1 MPQVRYILTVDLN
14 FYMSTPSKCSSLIT
28 WLEICGH
35 SQRDRKITTNK
46 MEITDQ
52 RVLSNETLRW
62 LITCLIEE
70 ALTRGCIVYQVHQ
83 TLYRILTC
91 KIHKPGRIPFS
102 AAFPPVVT
110 FETFNGWL
118 KSTPPAIEN
127 PHGAPPLSVTVKAAI
142 CFSFDAKSLW
152 KWSKIVST
160 KKRWVK
166 GGRVVFDSWSA
177 LKWINSYA
185 ANLALPG

>member
-1 MPQVRYILTVDLN
+1 
-14 FYMSTPSKCSSLIT
+14 
-28 WLEICGH
+28 
-35 SQRDRKITTNK
+35 

-70 ALTRGCIVYQVHQ
+70 ALTRGCIVPQVHQ
-83 TLYRILTC
+83 ALYRLLTC
-91 KIHKPGRIPFS
+91 NIHKPGRIPFS

-110 FETFNGWL
+110 LEMFNGWL

-142 CFSFDAKSLW
+142 CFSSGAKSLW
-152 KWSKIVST
+152 KLSKIVST
-160 KKRWVK
+160 KREMSK
-166 GGRVVFDSWSA
+166 GWTCCIWQLIRSEVNQLVRGQLST
-177 LKWINSYA
+177 
-185 ANLALPG
+185 PGITH